1 MSFQIHSLRA
11 ADFAHLFSLSDEE
24 LAKRNACR
32 QIVTS
37 KPGTPCRVSMTDA
50 EVGET
55 VILLNYE
62 HQPEQSPF
70 KAAHAIFVRESA
82 TQAQLSVDEVPEV
95 LRSRIV
101 SLRLFDQDHMMIDAD
116 VLDGEGL
123 ADAIKA
129 AFEDDAVAYAHLHN
143 AKQGC
148 FAAAVTRVG

>member
-1 MSFQIHSLRA
+1 
-11 ADFAHLFSLSDEE
+11 
-24 LAKRNACR
+24 
-32 QIVTS
+32 
-37 KPGTPCRVSMTDA
+37 MTDA

-62 HQPEQSPF
+62 HRPEQSPF
-70 KAAHAIFVRESA
+70 RATHAIFVRENA
-82 TQAQLSVDEVPEV
+82 TQAQLSVGEVPEV

-101 SLRLFDQDHMMIDAD
+101 SLRLFDKDHMMIDAD
-116 VLDGEGL
+116 VLQGDGL

-129 AFEDDAVAYAHLHN
+129 AFENDGVAYAHLHN